1 MASGQSSEEPQ
12 SDKGVDW
19 SQPIW
24 DAERGDAGAAPAA
37 DPGTKAQGASGQA
50 EDAAEDEADG
60 DEVEIVIRLERL
72 GVRLD
77 GWADLVDGAGDKAAE
92 VRARLRQHLEARR
105 IESVETYNA
114 LAPAGDQHG
123 ELRPCLLAETA
134 SGASVVVLVGESGQD
149 LYVAWE
155 AFVQPAPNAA
165 TFILLAGAASV
176 LGFFSSLL
184 FDFGPRSVMD
194 LLLWIIIWLV
204 LGAVFVAGAGKL
216 QRDSVMAFFSKPL
229 EGIDAHDT
237 TAVLL
242 AVHKSVLK
250 VLEGAGVRPEALRPK
265 ERFWAGSA
273 APAS

>member
-60 DEVEIVIRLERL
+60 DDVEIVIRLERL

-134 SGASVVVLVGESGQD
+134 SGASVV
-149 LYVAWE
+149 
-155 AFVQPAPNAA
+155 
-165 TFILLAGAASV
+165 
-176 LGFFSSLL
+176 GFFSSLL